1 VNYDKRIIAV
11 SLARGIEMFSI
22 SILVIII
29 PLFIASD
36 QIITENITNK
46 TVYGFPLSKEF
57 IIGVALS
64 ISIFVSAFLTPIIG
78 KLSDKIQKRKL
89 FIITGLVLLT
99 VSMPLYLYIE
109 SYYSILGLRILQ
121 GISGALIAP
130 VALAMVNEYSRETD
144 TRGEGFGYY
153 NSIRLIGFAIGP
165 IFAGVII
172 SNGPYNL
179 YDITISGID
188 ASFYIIIL
196 FIIISLL
203 IFNYYISEPKRKTNN
218 QNKKLSKKD
227 VIFTKQ
233 FIIVLLF
240 AFSTFWLS
248 ASINM
253 FATLENTINTRFDQ
267 STLWFSIQ
275 FSVALLANI
284 ITQVPVGKAS
294 DNKNKTMLILI
305 GFIILIPTI
314 TLQGFAQSSLQML
327 ILRLL
332 QGMSVALVY
341 IPSLTYVGEVSTTNN
356 SGFYLS
362 FMSASF
368 ALGLAIGPIVS
379 GILYT
384 VDGFYLPFVFAGLFS
399 TIGFITI
406 YYITRKIKV

>member
-1 VNYDKRIIAV
+1 
-11 SLARGIEMFSI
+11 MFSI

-36 QIITENITNK
+36 QIITENITSK
-46 TVYGFPLSKEF
+46 TIYGFPLSKEF
-57 IIGVALS
+57 IIGIALS
-64 ISIFVSAFLTPIIG
+64 IAIFVSAFLTPVIG

-89 FIITGLVLLT
+89 FIITGLVLL
-99 VSMPLYLYIE
+99 SISLPLYLYIE

-153 NSIRLIGFAIGP
+153 NSIRLMGFAIGP
-165 IFAGVII
+165 IFAGIII

-203 IFNYYISEPKRKTNN
+203 IFNYYISEPQSKTNN
-218 QNKKLSKKD
+218 PNKNISKKD

-314 TLQGFAQSSLQML
+314 TLQGFAQSSIQML

-341 IPSLTYVGEVSTTNN
+341 IPSLTYVGEISTTNN

-406 YYITRKIKV
+406 YYVTRKIKV